1 VVHAPRACSENLKND
16 LVTTERADFEGT
28 KYFVLIGLTFSLRLQ
43 TIMAKRDASPKR
55 QGKPVYIVLRET
67 YFSDYD
73 ATEDEPIDEEE
84 DPLTEILGVFGS
96 KQRAVAFCES
106 TYKEEIKSCKIHLKR
121 EAWLTKEP
129 EWVFQSD
136 TFSERFAK
144 YVLMIKKESV
154 Q

>member
-1 VVHAPRACSENLKND
+1 MFRKIKND

-28 KYFVLIGLTFSLRLQ
+28 KYFLLVGLTFSLCLQ

-55 QGKPVYIVLRET
+55 QGKPVYIVLQDT

-73 ATEDEPIDEEE
+73 ATEDEPINEEE
-84 DPLTEILGVFGS
+84 EPLTEILGVFGS

-106 TYKEEIKSCKIHLKR
+106 TYKEEIKSSKIHLKR
-121 EAWLTKEP
+121 ETWLTKEP
-129 EWVFQSD
+129 QWVFQSD
-136 TFSERFAK
+136 TCSERFARH
-144 YVLMIKKESV
+144 VLKIEKESV